1 RSLSPP
7 PRPFAGPPHPA
18 RSPGQPCRCRNLPT
32 HEVPAMETTQS
43 KLVVTS
49 VKNGVMTFE
58 LTFDPGNCYTH
69 EMMRQ
74 IDEAVLQARFDEKVH
89 VIVIR
94 GSGDKFFCAG

>member
-1 RSLSPP
+1 
-7 PRPFAGPPHPA
+7 
-18 RSPGQPCRCRNLPT
+18 
-32 HEVPAMETTQS
+32 MESTQT

-74 IDEAVLQARFDEKVH
+74 IDEAILQARFDDKVH
-89 VIVIR
+89 VVVIR
-94 GSGDKFFCAG
+94 GSGDKFFCAGADITCSRRRIPRSSTTSACTRTRRSTVSSRRPSW